1 MLFLSPGID
10 HDLNS
15 ALATAL
21 AEQAEVLSHPWSRDV
36 QFALDFA
43 QELEPA
49 MVSALM
55 RAAVPVIAPKV
66 SSVVV
71 SAPSPLLPT
80 LRPAELASSTLRAS
94 SDREVIDVWL
104 STKAETDGR
113 TRSNR
118 SHTVRAYAR
127 EADRFV
133 LWLDVE
139 RGLSLST
146 AMLEDCLA
154 YRAFL
159 ADPAPAERWCGPRG
173 PARGTENWRAF
184 EGPLGHGARR
194 QALVILNNLFVF
206 LQDHGYRLGN
216 PWASVRSPR
225 HAAPRVSASRSLTRA
240 QWAAVETVL
249 CGMGGS
255 HEERQLAW
263 TLRFLCRTG
272 LRLAEVVAAD
282 ASDFVWMD
290 LDGVGGESGGPPAG
304 GWAITVVGKGM
315 RVREV
320 PVPTH
325 LVEALSELLC
335 LRGGG
340 VPCSSDPRDHIGMP
354 LLVQWQAGKAMVS
367 GASTPTPPCRR
378 LSAQGLY
385 RRLKRLFALVATQQA
400 SCGRAQD
407 ALAIARAST
416 HWLRHTYGS
425 HAVAAGVPL
434 DVVQQNLGHASLAT
448 TTIYVRSAIERRM
461 RESQRLEMGR

>member
-1 MLFLSPGID
+1 M
-10 HDLNS
+10 
-15 ALATAL
+15 
-21 AEQAEVLSHPWSRDV
+21 

-43 QELEPA
+43 HDLKPE
-49 MVSALM
+49 MVPALM
-55 RAAVPVIAPKV
+55 RAAAPVVAPLV
-66 SSVVV
+66 AL
-71 SAPSPLLPT
+71 APSPLP
-80 LRPAELASSTLRAS
+80 PVAPSASSTLRAS
-94 SDREVIDVWL
+94 SDREVIDVWR

-139 RGLSLST
+139 RGLSLAT

-154 YRAFL
+154 YRAFM
-159 ADPAPAERWCGPRG
+159 ADPAPAARWCGPRG
-173 PARGTENWRAF
+173 PARGTEKWRAF
-184 EGPLGHGARR
+184 EGPLGLGARR
-194 QALVILNNLFVF
+194 QAIVILNNLFVF
-206 LQDHGYRLGN
+206 LQDHGYRVGN
-216 PWASVRSPR
+216 PWAGVTSPR

-263 TLRFLCRTG
+263 TVRFLCHTG

-282 ASDFVWMD
+282 VSDFVWID
-290 LDGVGGESGGPPAG
+290 LDGASGDSGVPAAG
-304 GWAITVVGKGM
+304 GWAVTVVGKGM

-325 LVEALSELLC
+325 LVEALSELLR

-340 VPCSSDPRDHIGMP
+340 PPHSSDPRDHIGMP

-367 GASTPTPPCRR
+367 DASTPHHFAGDCRHRACTAGSNGSSLSWRRSRPTAGGLRTRRRSRGPRRIGCGTPTAVTRWPPGCRWTSCSRTSAMLRWRRRPSTCARRSSDECASRSGWRWGGSPQGLRLFRTGRR
-378 LSAQGLY
+378 L
-385 RRLKRLFALVATQQA
+385 
-400 SCGRAQD
+400 
-407 ALAIARAST
+407 
-416 HWLRHTYGS
+416 
-425 HAVAAGVPL
+425 
-434 DVVQQNLGHASLAT
+434 
-448 TTIYVRSAIERRM
+448 
-461 RESQRLEMGR
+461 